1 MDALHVREPHLD
13 LLALAARDLEGGL
26 GAVAKRLGEDAFA
39 ARGCHAEVKTIA
51 VVETDTANVI
61 GSDRLGY
68 PYPRRE
74 WRKSVFPKIGGTLMK
89 IWNKPQVS
97 EQSVGL
103 EVTSYMPA
111 EVDII

>member
-1 MDALHVREPHLD
+1 MTNRT
-13 LLALAARDLEGGL
+13 LAYI
-26 GAVAKRLGEDAFA
+26 
-39 ARGCHAEVKTIA
+39 VKKIRCWRPRPC
-51 VVETDTANVI
+51 TDTANVI

-68 PYPRRE
+68 PYPHRE
-74 WRKSVFPKIGGTLMK
+74 WRQSVFPKIGGTLMK
-89 IWNKPQVS
+89 IWNKPQVT